1 MTDTMNVCCSLLL
14 FIVTWMLAL
23 AGFAWLVT

>member
-1 MTDTMNVCCSLLL
+1 MTDTVTVCSAL
-14 FIVTWMLAL
+14 FLFMLTWMLAL